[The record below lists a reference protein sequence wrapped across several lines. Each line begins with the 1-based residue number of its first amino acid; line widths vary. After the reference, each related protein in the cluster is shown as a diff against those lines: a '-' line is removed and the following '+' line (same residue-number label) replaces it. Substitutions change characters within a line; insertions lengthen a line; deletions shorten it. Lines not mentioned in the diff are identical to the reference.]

1 MVNLKLQLENES
13 FSLIQT
19 ETSHFEKLYSVA
31 GNPIIWEQHP
41 ENDRWK
47 REVFIKFFQ
56 IAMENT
62 LGCFTIV
69 DKTLDKFIGSTRF
82 YSYDKID
89 NSIRLGYTF
98 LSNEYWGTSVNLQIK
113 KLMLDYAFRHIDKV
127 YFDIGEENFRS
138 RKATEKLGAV
148 MHKKNS
154 NGKLIYLLFKQDYVL

>member
-1 MVNLKLQLENES
+1 MLIPATVNCL
-13 FSLIQT
+13 
-19 ETSHFEKLYSVA
+19 
-31 GNPIIWEQHP
+31 
-41 ENDRWK
+41 
-47 REVFIKFFQ
+47 
-56 IAMENT
+56 
-62 LGCFTIV
+62 V

-82 YSYDKID
+82 YSHNKID
-89 NSIRLGYTF
+89 NSIRVGYTF

-148 MHKKNS
+148 MYKKNS